1 MPKYT
6 FKLRDDDSGVED
18 DTDVSMP
25 NAEVAY
31 RYACDV
37 VRELMECR
45 EQDNRLAADFISPR
59 ASNGALVSPRHEFW
73 IERLVPQKWS
83 DRHVPMRTPR

>member
-6 FKLRDDDSGVED
+6 FKLSDDGSGVED
-18 DTDVSMP
+18 DIGVSLP

-37 VRELMECR
+37 VLELELPR
-45 EQDNRLAADFISPR
+45 TADPPLAA
-59 ASNGALVSPRHEFW
+59 
-73 IERLVPQKWS
+73 
-83 DRHVPMRTPR
+83 

>member
-18 DTDVSMP
+18 DTEVSMP

-45 EQDNRLAADFISPR
+45 EQDNRHWQPIL
-59 ASNGALVSPRHEFW
+59 
-73 IERLVPQKWS
+73 
-83 DRHVPMRTPR
+83 